1 MLNFSSLDKESQAFS
16 SIFPYSSSNLIL
28 EISSIP
34 LVFKKSD
41 KKSSLP
47 SFTSFCA
54 GGSYLGG
61 SCLSS

>member
-1 MLNFSSLDKESQAFS
+1 MLNFSSLDKESQVFS

-47 SFTSFCA
+47 SFCVE

-61 SCLSS
+61 SSPPY

>member
-34 LVFKKSD
+34 LDFKKSVM
-41 KKSSLP
+41 KSSL
-47 SFTSFCA
+47 SIF
-54 GGSYLGG
+54 
-61 SCLSS
+61 SS